1 MASKELM
8 DLAAK
13 AMEERR
19 KELIA
24 QPLSRIYPQL
34 AEAAISN
41 ILSSIA
47 DLLDHK
53 AEAARKHAKAF
64 HDKRKS
70 GKYGLKKQTRFYE
83 EGKHYN
89 RLAIGYAKSARAIRA
104 LGGQSE

>member
-1 MASKELM
+1 MASKELK
-8 DLAAK
+8 DAL
-13 AMEERR
+13 
-19 KELIA
+19 
-24 QPLSRIYPQL
+24 
-34 AEAAISN
+34 SN
-41 ILSSIA
+41 IVWEACAQDEKSISDSVDEIIATVA
-47 DLLDHK
+47 DHLDHK

-104 LGGQSE
+104 LGEQSE

>member
-1 MASKELM
+1 MPS
-8 DLAAK
+8 
-13 AMEERR
+13 

-24 QPLSRIYPQL
+24 QVEQMVWQDRARAVPARSIDIAQEITTAVL
-34 AEAAISN
+34 ASVAQH
-41 ILSSIA
+41 
-47 DLLDHK
+47 LDHK

-104 LGGQSE
+104 LGEQSE